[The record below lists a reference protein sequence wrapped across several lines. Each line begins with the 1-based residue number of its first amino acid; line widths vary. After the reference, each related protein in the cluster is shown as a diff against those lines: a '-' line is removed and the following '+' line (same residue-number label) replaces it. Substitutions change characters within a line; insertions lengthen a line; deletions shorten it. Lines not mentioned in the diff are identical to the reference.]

1 VTEHFK
7 LQEFIFSNTASQ
19 LKIDNTPPDSVRGS
33 LQFTAEGMERIK
45 TKLQALRS
53 VEAIPVKIT
62 SGYRSPEL
70 NKRIGG
76 VVTSQHVKGEACDFI
91 APLFGTPKEIVK
103 ALSEHVEEL
112 GIDQII
118 AEGTWVHVSFSR
130 TPRHQVLSYTG
141 GKFVKG
147 VA

>member
-1 VTEHFK
+1 MTQNFS
-7 LQEFIFSNTASQ
+7 LFEFTHSLTATQ
-19 LKIDNTPPDSVRGS
+19 KKIDNTPPEFVRGS

-45 TKLQALRS
+45 TSLGGK
-53 VEAIPVKIT
+53 PVRIT

-70 NKRIGG
+70 NQAIGG
-76 VVTSQHVKGEACDFI
+76 SRTSQHLKGEACDFVC
-91 APLFGTPKEIVK
+91 PSFGTPKKIV
-103 ALSEHVEEL
+103 EHLAPLVREL

-118 AEGTWVHVSFSR
+118 AEGSWVHVSFTK
-130 TPRHQVLSYTG
+130 TPRHQVLSYVG